1 MNRTYVDQAS
11 YDGAAPPDDIYDT
24 KYSAY
29 LDEVE
34 FHEEIILDDVEDSV
48 QAFMAYLAHNDE
60 MGEDIY
66 AALRAIVEDALVE
79 IAWDYKK
86 TTHFAT
92 ILKDAVTWR
101 AKQRS
106 AHILKDK

>member
-1 MNRTYVDQAS
+1 MNTAYVDQAS

-29 LDEVE
+29 LDEIE
-34 FHEEIILDDVEDSV
+34 FHENIILDDVEDSV
-48 QAFMAYLAHNDE
+48 QAFMGYLAHNDE

-66 AALRAIVEDALVE
+66 TALYAMVEDALVE
-79 IAWDYKK
+79 IAWGYRK
-86 TTHFAT
+86 TTNFAT

-101 AKQRS
+101 AKQR
-106 AHILKDK
+106 AHHILEDK